1 MNATSLPALVWN
13 DVPAT
18 QVVVAAQE
26 AQRLAEAEAEADKD
40 AAQGWARAA
49 IAAAAAL
56 EPGECDLGP
65 YQALAAALA
74 ALDDEQL
81 AQDAAEAL
89 AKQPPAL
96 FALAAAARGK
106 KWEELANTVMARC
119 LAQTGVMAQPVD
131 FHYQAEWRQQYET
144 QLVETL
150 GKVWKKR
157 ATRNLSKQA
166 VALATE
172 SEELDAQQVEENLKA
187 LLTPADLWPR
197 PVQRGRQSRGR
208 QAASGRSRGGRR
220 SAGSNRGQRSS
231 SRAQTTRKA
240 EGEKS

>member
-1 MNATSLPALVWN
+1 MNTARLPALVWN
-13 DVPAT
+13 DVAAT
-18 QVVVAAQE
+18 QLVVAAQE
-26 AQRLAEAEAEADKD
+26 AQRLAEVEAEKE
-40 AAQGWARAA
+40 AAQSWARAA
-49 IAAAAAL
+49 LAAAVAL
-56 EPGECDLGP
+56 EPGECDLAP

-74 ALDDEQL
+74 AVDDEQL
-81 AQDAAEAL
+81 AQEAADAL

-106 KWEELANTVMARC
+106 KWEELANTIMARC
-119 LAQTGVMAQPVD
+119 LAQTGVMAGPAE
-131 FHYQAEWRQQYET
+131 FGYQTEWRQQYET

-187 LLTPADLWPR
+187 LLSPADLWPR
-197 PVQRGRQSRGR
+197 PVQRRKQTRSRQSS
-208 QAASGRSRGGRR
+208 SGRSRGGGRR
-220 SAGSNRGQRSS
+220 SSGSSRGQRSS
-231 SRAQTTRKA
+231 SRAQSTRKA
-240 EGEKS
+240 EGESS